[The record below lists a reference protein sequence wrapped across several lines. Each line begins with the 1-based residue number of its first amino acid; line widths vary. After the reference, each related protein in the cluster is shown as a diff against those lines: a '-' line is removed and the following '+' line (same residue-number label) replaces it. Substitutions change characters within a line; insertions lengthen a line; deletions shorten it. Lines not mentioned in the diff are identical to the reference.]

1 MIRRQRGD
9 ASELEQGRRAP
20 DGPGRAL
27 LGRGGQS
34 KGRRGTS
41 VAECSKCSLT
51 FACCIRGQSGSPP
64 RCIVGRGMR
73 RPHQPRGRSAGRY
86 MAFRFRSG
94 VEHAQ
99 SHLHRAF
106 LGCRAR
112 DATPPSTGLSRGHPD
127 FGRGGG
133 LFHKTGWTVGGVLIW
148 PLGSNG
154 RHWLGAE
161 GAIASSGVAY
171 PAGGNRRSTESGG
184 IRYERRFAPRSTTS
198 LYVGAHAL
206 VVHSSNSDNP
216 FISPGDFG
224 SPVPRPNNEDF
235 AGISGVGGGAGVL
248 AGARMR
254 VSTGCTLL
262 TGISLDYLRVYS
274 GQSTSTAWA
283 WTVGM
288 TFGQ

>member
-1 MIRRQRGD
+1 MYCWSRNAA
-9 ASELEQGRRAP
+9 ASPGLAAEAQGVRWP
-20 DGPGRAL
+20 SDF
-27 LGRGGQS
+27 
-34 KGRRGTS
+34 
-41 VAECSKCSLT
+41 V
-51 FACCIRGQSGSPP
+51 
-64 RCIVGRGMR
+64 VGWNM
-73 RPHQPRGRSAGRY
+73 
-86 MAFRFRSG
+86 
-94 VEHAQ
+94 
-99 SHLHRAF
+99 
-106 LGCRAR
+106 
-112 DATPPSTGLSRGHPD
+112 LSRTFIVHSLAVALVTLPLQAQGFRED
-127 FGRGGG
+127 IRISGGAVR